1 MGTSTMCGHYVCH
14 VLKEGRYLFVLIIGL
29 TPRAG
34 KMNQNPTLSLVTR
47 SRSGLFFVSRKTIA
61 YFFSTQQILY
71 LPSLLGQDGGIMAS
85 FLFNAFMDLDS
96 LSVHKL
102 ANSPR
107 SSHLH
112 LTPVELSLYL
122 IPLQFTQTTSTPLPM
137 YKYVRNMHVLLFRV

>member
-1 MGTSTMCGHYVCH
+1 MRALCLSRTERRKVFICSYYRTSSASRQD
-14 VLKEGRYLFVLIIGL
+14 E
-29 TPRAG
+29 P
-34 KMNQNPTLSLVTR
+34 NPTLSLATR

-112 LTPVELSLYL
+112 LTPVQLSLYL
-122 IPLQFTQTTSTPLPM
+122 IPLQFRQTTITPLPM